1 MTVPCA
7 YTDTPRST
15 LPSVAAPLLCFILPV
30 ACCTL
35 RVRRASPRRAGRAGD
50 SDLLEHGRA
59 QLALVLLTP
68 SLHHCTECEYAAADK
83 KPWPVPHLHW
93 DWARPCH
100 VCTGTGLNP
109 ATSAPGLGSILPRL
123 HRDWAHPCHI
133 CTGTRAFPNRP
144 ARLVPRPLASA
155 VRAAVAASPAKVKAR
170 STRCARERA
179 WLLHWRELGAAAAKG
194 RKRSK
199 SAVAAVA
206 GMRTDLVLRE
216 DRPKLHVRDHVALR
230 HGSGLVL

>member
-35 RVRRASPRRAGRAGD
+35 HVRRASPRRAGRAGD

-83 KPWPVPHLHW
+83 KPWP
-93 DWARPCH
+93 CH
-100 VCTGTGLNP
+100 ICTGTGLAP
-109 ATSAPGLGSILPRL
+109 ATSAPGLGSPLPHL
-123 HRDWAHPCHI
+123 HRDSGLPEPSSTTRTAAARVSGPCGRCGEPGEGESPDGAHGVRASALGS
-133 CTGTRAFPNRP
+133 CTGGSSEPPQRRDGRGANRRSP
-144 ARLVPRPLASA
+144 Q
-155 VRAAVAASPAKVKAR
+155 SPA
-170 STRCARERA
+170 CARTLCSARTGPSFMFVITSPYGTGPA
-179 WLLHWRELGAAAAKG
+179 WCYE
-194 RKRSK
+194 
-199 SAVAAVA
+199 
-206 GMRTDLVLRE
+206 
-216 DRPKLHVRDHVALR
+216 
-230 HGSGLVL
+230 

>member
-7 YTDTPRST
+7 HTDTPRST

-68 SLHHCTECEYAAADK
+68 SLHHCTECDADK
-83 KPWPVPHLHW
+83 ALALPRLHR
-93 DWARPCH
+93 DYAQPCH
-100 VCTGTGLNP
+100 ICTGTGLNP

-123 HRDWAHPCHI
+123 HRDWARPCHI
-133 CTGTRAFPNRP
+133 CTGTRAFPSRP

-155 VRAAVAASPAKVKAR
+155 VRAAVAAKVKAR

-230 HGSGLVL
+230 HRSGLEL